1 MAIAT
6 FVGLCNTLRTVP
18 YAPLPSSSS
27 SCNCDILIEN
37 DAPLV
42 KLTPCACKIAL
53 PPKWSAPDAS
63 LHRSKHDGELPRE
76 SDQRLTQSC

>member
-1 MAIAT
+1 METTKPRTFMAIAT

-27 SCNCDILIEN
+27 NCNCDMLIEN
-37 DAPLV
+37 DAPLL
-42 KLTPCACKIAL
+42 KLTPCACSIAF

-63 LHRSKHDGELPRE
+63 LHQGNKM
-76 SDQRLTQSC
+76 SDAGD